1 MNEWY
6 LSGKLESK
14 NFICGHCGSDITTN
28 IGYHMAEKGYTSD
41 AGSGYIYI
49 CHKCNKP
56 TYISFNEQVPG
67 SLYGKSF
74 LKGIFQ
80 DEKTYEL
87 YEEARQCM
95 KINAYTSIG
104 MCCRKLIM
112 HIAVD
117 CGAEI
122 GKNFA
127 HYVDYLDQNNYI
139 PANCKKWVDIIRDKG
154 NEANHEIVILEK
166 KDAKQL
172 LSFIEIIISVIYEM
186 PYQAEKYMENTDE

>member
-1 MNEWY
+1 MYEWY
-6 LSGKLESK
+6 LSKKLKSK
-14 NFICGHCGSDITTN
+14 NFVCGHCGSDITTN
-28 IGYHMAEKGYTSD
+28 IGYHMTNKGESSD
-41 AGSGYIYI
+41 IGSGYIYI

-56 TYISFNEQVPG
+56 TYISFKEQVPG
-67 SLYGKSF
+67 PLYGKNF
-74 LKGIFQ
+74 LKEIFQ
-80 DEKTYEL
+80 DERTYKL
-87 YEEARQCM
+87 YEESRQCM

-117 CGAEI
+117 CGAET
-122 GKNFA
+122 GKTFA
-127 HYVDYLDQNNYI
+127 YYVDYLDKNNYI

-154 NEANHEIVILEK
+154 NEANHEIIILEK